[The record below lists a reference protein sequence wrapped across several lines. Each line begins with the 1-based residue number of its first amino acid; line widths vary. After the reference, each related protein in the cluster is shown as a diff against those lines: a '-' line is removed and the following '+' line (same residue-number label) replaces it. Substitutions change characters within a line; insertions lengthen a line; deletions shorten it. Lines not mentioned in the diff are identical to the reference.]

1 MRSLTSTRYSNL
13 QHLHHLLPLTR
24 STVVHHGHLH
34 LSHHPLFTTTQFL
47 GNRKLTSDVAFSWNP
62 FTLWS
67 GWKSLGARLK
77 SKKIEG
83 NYSGEGLTLGGI
95 IVYSPDKGI
104 VYSYKEVTGSEIP
117 SEEIIIAAAEA
128 LGHRVPD
135 IASVSDGG
143 VKPPPSTCTL

>member
-1 MRSLTSTRYSNL
+1 
-13 QHLHHLLPLTR
+13 
-24 STVVHHGHLH
+24 
-34 LSHHPLFTTTQFL
+34 
-47 GNRKLTSDVAFSWNP
+47 VAFSWNP

-67 GWKSLGARLK
+67 NWKTLGARLS

-83 NYSGEGLTLGGI
+83 NYKGEGLTLGGI
-95 IVYSPDKGI
+95 IVYSPDKGV

-117 SEEIIIAAAEA
+117 SQEIIIAAAEA
-128 LGHRVPD
+128 LDHPVPD